1 MRVFLLNL
9 RKIITVK
16 KIYFI
21 VLSLLLLFIGAYF
34 YSDLLG
40 LIISKYYKV
49 QLSSTK
55 LSSQIFEPI
64 YFGLSLAMIPILIML
79 SWKFVTNKKMSSIFI
94 IGFSFLGYLVN
105 YTLLKSSISYQSNQF
120 SQSFYFEEINYSAF
134 IFLGCLIGF
143 FLSIIIFKKSKP
155 QS

>member
-1 MRVFLLNL
+1 M
-9 RKIITVK
+9 KIITVK
-16 KIYFI
+16 KIYF
-21 VLSLLLLFIGAYF
+21 VLIAILLFFIGSRF
-34 YSDLLG
+34 YMEFLNY
-40 LIISKYYKV
+40 IIPNNENAKIV
-49 QLSSTK
+49 STR
-55 LSSQIFEPI
+55 LSSQFFESI